1 MPHEIILQGKPYSVV
16 RTSRVTFQFVKNVPP
31 SSVIRVRLP
40 STCTCRSRNRPCK
53 HIEKALRIFKASNT
67 ITLEEAA
74 QNVFATGERYKREK
88 TGNAHIE
95 AFQAVNVLETIE
107 ALMES
112 DDEEQEP

>member
-31 SSVIRVRLP
+31 SSVIRVMLP
-40 STCTCRSRNRPCK
+40 SNCSCRSRNPPCK
-53 HIEKALRIFKASNT
+53 HIEIALELFKSANVIS
-67 ITLEEAA
+67 LEEAV
-74 QNVFATGERYKREK
+74 QKVLVTGRRLKHDK
-88 TGNAHIE
+88 TDASFGESFEAIHI
-95 AFQAVNVLETIE
+95 LETIE